1 VHHGSAFEI
10 LPLRPPLSRAI
21 SGNPLS
27 SLCHHCP
34 CAPCSSPSPRP
45 RHPSH
50 RAHVPSISDL
60 LSAQSS
66 IATCASSLC
75 AHAHAP
81 PTTPT
86 SSNPRPSIGVRPA
99 LRRWKVTNAGMV
111 RGRPRHP
118 RPAPRNLLPST
129 EMRLH
134 PSPPDPASPATFALA
149 SSSLPPLT
157 PLCLILGAPRAA
169 HSLSMPRRLDRPS

>member
-10 LPLRPPLSRAI
+10 LPLRPPLCRTI

-27 SLCHHCP
+27 PLLHHCP

-66 IATCASSLC
+66 IATRAPSPHT
-75 AHAHAP
+75 HAHAP
-81 PTTPT
+81 TTTPT
-86 SSNPRPSIGVRPA
+86 SSNPLPSIGVRPA
-99 LRRWKVTNAGMV
+99 LRRWKVTDAGML

-134 PSPPDPASPATFALA
+134 PSPPALASPVTFALA
-149 SSSLPPLT
+149 SSSLPPPT
-157 PLCLILGAPRAA
+157 PLRLILGAPRTAR
-169 HSLSMPRRLDRPS
+169 SPSMLRRLDRPS